1 MELKE
6 IKKLAE
12 ELNESG
18 KQQLVY
24 FLQSRPKPML
34 LLFVQLMKS
43 RYKSIKLV
51 LSGHIATAILLCDL
65 VNTLSK
71 HVLER

>member
-6 IKKLAE
+6 IKKLANA
-12 ELNESG
+12 LNYIACSLE
-18 KQQLVY
+18 
-24 FLQSRPKPML
+24 RNRCRL
-34 LLFVQLMKS
+34 LYVQLMKS

-51 LSGHIATAILLCDL
+51 LSAHIATAILLCDL